1 MLMVAAKATV
11 VCFPRLRPR
20 RAFEAERPR
29 GMSELA
35 TATAP
40 ACAFSSTA
48 PAVLSNV
55 SAWHSN

>member
-1 MLMVAAKATV
+1 MLMMAAKATV

-40 ACAFSSTA
+40 VQPRRGAAQA
-48 PAVLSNV
+48 R
-55 SAWHSN
+55 